1 MDDGRSARILVVGAG
16 AVGGWFGSRLL
27 AAGRDVTFLVR
38 PGRADALARDGLR
51 VATRDGVETFAGV
64 RTVVA
69 GEGGFGGAT
78 GAGDSDGDSDSDS
91 DFDVVLLAVKGCALE
106 AAMRDLEGFVGPAT
120 TIVPLLNGLRHL
132 ELLAGRFGDSRVVG
146 GLCVVAAQLDDDGT
160 VRLLAPGS
168 SLSYGELDGS
178 VTERIRMLDAGLQ
191 TGSPGVRARL
201 SEHIR
206 ADLWAKWVFLASGG
220 VLTTLVGGPVGE
232 IVAAPGGVDTALAVI
247 AECAAVSTAAGFP
260 PQAKALENL
269 RATLTEPGS
278 AFTTSLYRD
287 LVQGRRLEHEAI
299 VGDLVAR
306 AGALDVPVPL
316 LTAAYARLGLAAAAR
331 A

>member
-1 MDDGRSARILVVGAG
+1 MRILVVGAG

-51 VATRDGVETFAGV
+51 VATPEGVETFAPV

-69 GEGGFGGAT
+69 GEGGFGGPT
-78 GAGDSDGDSDSDS
+78 GDGDSDGDDRRA
-91 DFDVVLLAVKGCALE
+91 FDVVVLAVKGYALD
-106 AAMRDLEGFVGPAT
+106 AAMRDLEQFVGPAT

-132 ELLAGRFGDSRVVG
+132 DLLAGRFGDAAVVG

-206 ADLWAKWVFLASGG
+206 DDLWAKWVFLSSGG

-232 IVAAPGGVDTALAVI
+232 IAAAPGGTETALAVI

-278 AFTTSLYRD
+278 TFTTSLYRD
-287 LVQGRRLEHEAI
+287 LVQGRPLEHEAI
-299 VGDLVAR
+299 VGDLVSR
-306 AGALDVPVPL
+306 AHALDVPVPL
-316 LTAAYARLGLAAAAR
+316 LTAAYARLGLAATAR
-331 A
+331 P